1 MLLALDVGNS
11 NIVFGLS
18 RDGNWI
24 RHWRTE
30 SDTERPAE
38 DYAKELLSILKEYG
52 IPPNEIAHVV
62 LSSVVPALTVTCE
75 EVVVQ
80 SLDLEP
86 LVIDYRLDTG
96 IELGN
101 DHPEEVGTDLIADA
115 AGAYHSLGEDCIVV
129 DFGTATTL
137 IFVEEPGVL
146 KGAAICTGLK
156 VSMEALVGKTALLK
170 EIPLRPPTRIMGR
183 DTVEALQSGLVMG
196 HLCMVEGMVERMKRE
211 TGPAKV
217 IATGG
222 LAEVLAPY
230 TDCFDQVDTFLTLNG
245 MRVIAER
252 VVGERF

>member
-18 RDGNWI
+18 RDGDWI
-24 RHWRTE
+24 RHWRVE
-30 SDTERPAE
+30 SDSKRPAS
-38 DYAKELLSILKEYG
+38 DYAAELISKLKEQS
-52 IPPNEIAHVV
+52 ISKSEITHVV
-62 LSSVVPALTVTCE
+62 LSSVVPALTAICE
-75 EVVVQ
+75 ETVAQ
-80 SLDLEP
+80 SLALEP
-86 LVIDYRLDTG
+86 LVIDHSLDTG
-96 IELGN
+96 VELGN
-101 DHPEEVGTDLIADA
+101 KHPEEVGADLIADA
-115 AGAYHSLGEDCIVV
+115 AACYAIGENCIVV

-137 IFVEEPGVL
+137 IFVEMPGVL

-156 VSMEALVGKTALLK
+156 VSMEALVGKTALLN
-170 EIPLRPPTRIMGR
+170 EIPLRPPACIMGR

-211 TGPAKV
+211 TGEAKV

-230 TDCFDQVDTFLTLNG
+230 TDCFDRVDTFLTLNG

-252 VVGERF
+252 VLGERF